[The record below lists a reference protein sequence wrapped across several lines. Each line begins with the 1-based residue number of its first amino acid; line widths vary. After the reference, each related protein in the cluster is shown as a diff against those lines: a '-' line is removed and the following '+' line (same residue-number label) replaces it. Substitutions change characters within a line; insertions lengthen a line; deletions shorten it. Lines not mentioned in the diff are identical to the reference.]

1 MSKKKVVMPQMGE
14 SITTGTIVKWNKAVG
29 DTIELDDI
37 LLEISTDKVESEI
50 PSPYKGRLENIL
62 FPEGATVDVGV
73 TIAEIETDLSAA
85 PSKKEETKK
94 PEEEKEEGK
103 EPAEE
108 EEEEEEEEEK
118 EKEAP
123 VKATKEEG
131 KKTVEKKETPVQ
143 KKEEGKKP
151 VEEKE
156 TSGERRFYTPLVKS
170 MAKETGVSINDLS
183 KISGSGA
190 GGRVNRKDFEGFL
203 AGKESTPSKP
213 ESKAAPKPSAP
224 QSARVEIIPMTNIR
238 KTIAKNMVLSKT
250 TSPHVN
256 SIAEVDLTHIVKFRE
271 SVKEEFKKDEGF
283 NLTYSHFIMYALVKA
298 LREFPTVNASIDGD
312 NIVIKKYINMGFA
325 AATDDGLVV
334 PVVKNA
340 DSLNMLGLSRAV
352 NDLAEKARAKKLTI
366 DDMSG
371 GTFTFT
377 NNGSFGVLIATPIIL
392 QPQVAIYCAGVIK
405 KQLVVMKDD
414 NIAVRSIMYG
424 THTYDHR
431 LIDGA
436 VGGNFLAAVHRNL
449 EEMDPASLF

>member
-1 MSKKKVVMPQMGE
+1 MKIVMPQMGE

-29 DTIELDDI
+29 DTVEVDDI
-37 LLEISTDKVESEI
+37 LLEISTDKVDSEI
-50 PSPYKGRLENIL
+50 PSPYKGRVEKIL
-62 FPEGATVDVGV
+62 FPEGSTVDVGV
-73 TIAEIETDLSAA
+73 AIAEIETDLSAA
-85 PSKKEETKK
+85 PPKKEEAKE
-94 PEEEKEEGK
+94 PVEEKESPG
-103 EPAEE
+103 
-108 EEEEEEEEEK
+108 
-118 EKEAP
+118 
-123 VKATKEEG
+123 
-131 KKTVEKKETPVQ
+131 Q
-143 KKEEGKKP
+143 SKKEEGKKP

-156 TSGERRFYTPLVKS
+156 APKEAKKPEKEKVVEKETQPSGERRFYTPLVKS

-203 AGKESTPSKP
+203 AGKESAPSKP

-224 QSARVEIIPMTNIR
+224 QSTRVEIIPMTNIR

-256 SIAEVDLTHIVKFRE
+256 SIAEVDVTHLVKFRE

-312 NIVIKKYINMGFA
+312 NIVVKKYINLGFA
-325 AATDDGLVV
+325 AATEDGLVV

-352 NDLAEKARAKKLTI
+352 NDLAEKARAKKLTL
-366 DDMSG
+366 DDISG

-436 VGGNFLAAVHRNL
+436 VGGAFLAAVHRNL

>member
-1 MSKKKVVMPQMGE
+1 MAKKKVVMPQMGE

-85 PSKKEETKK
+85 PSKKEEAKK
-94 PEEEKEEGK
+94 PVEEKETTKE

-108 EEEEEEEEEK
+108 E
-118 EKEAP
+118 AP
-123 VKATKEEG
+123 VQA
-131 KKTVEKKETPVQ
+131 
-143 KKEEGKKP
+143 KKEENKKP
-151 VEEKE
+151 VEEKRAPVQATKEEKE

-170 MAKETGVSINDLS
+170 MAKETGVSIKDLS

-203 AGKESTPSKP
+203 AGKESAPSKP
-213 ESKAAPKPSAP
+213 ESKAAPKPSTP

-298 LREFPTVNASIDGD
+298 LREFPLVNASIEGD
-312 NIVIKKYINMGFA
+312 NIVVKKYINLGFA

-352 NDLAEKARAKKLTI
+352 NDLAEKARAKKLNL

-392 QPQVAIYCAGVIK
+392 QPQVAIYCSGVIK